1 MCKCPRILP
10 RNLTTENNL
19 IVDFHIFLTMYLL
32 FMVIGKLTLVQSFTF
47 FASKC
52 RIPLVINDTSLLIF
66 FYRTHFPYPSS
77 PFRIYKKWQTPSAHY
92 SSECWILLIFFGL

>member
-19 IVDFHIFLTMYLL
+19 IVDFHIFLAMYLL

-52 RIPLVINDTSLLIF
+52 RIPLVINDASLLIF
-66 FYRTHFPYPSS
+66 FYRTHFPFPSS
-77 PFRIYKKWQTPSAHY
+77 PFRIYKKWKTSFANY

>member
-19 IVDFHIFLTMYLL
+19 IVDFHIFLAMYLL

-52 RIPLVINDTSLLIF
+52 RIPLVINDASLLIF
-66 FYRTHFPYPSS
+66 FIEHISLFLLLPSVYIKNGKLHLPIIYRNAGFY
-77 PFRIYKKWQTPSAHY
+77 
-92 SSECWILLIFFGL
+92 